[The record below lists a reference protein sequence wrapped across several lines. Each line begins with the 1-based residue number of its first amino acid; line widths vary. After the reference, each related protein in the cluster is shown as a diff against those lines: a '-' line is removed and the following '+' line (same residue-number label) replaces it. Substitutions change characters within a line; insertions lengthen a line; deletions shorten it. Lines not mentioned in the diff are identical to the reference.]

1 LKRRENTMAAKARAG
16 RIKRMKGK
24 PVVAPGFED
33 DMFWEDADEEDI
45 RRGNYTKVSRVY
57 LDEND
62 PS

>member
-1 LKRRENTMAAKARAG
+1 LKRRENIVAAKAKG
-16 RIKRMKGK
+16 NRIKRMKGK

-45 RRGNYTKVSRVY
+45 RRGNYTKVSRLY

>member
-1 LKRRENTMAAKARAG
+1 MAAKARAG

-45 RRGNYTKVSRVY
+45 RRGNYTKVSRLY